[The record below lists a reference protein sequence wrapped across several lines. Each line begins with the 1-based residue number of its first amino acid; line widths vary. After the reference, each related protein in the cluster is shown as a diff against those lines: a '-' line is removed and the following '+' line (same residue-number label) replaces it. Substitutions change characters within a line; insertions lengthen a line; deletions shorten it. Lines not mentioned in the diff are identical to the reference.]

1 MFILL
6 VPITLNRRQELHVEL
21 KETILR
27 AERVLLHRLG
37 FDFNVEH
44 PYKHLLSVIK
54 RMSQAGLIE
63 EESTKTLAQVS
74 WNFANDRYE
83 KSARDIITFLTNAQV
98 YEHHYALSIVQ
109 TI

>member
-1 MFILL
+1 
-6 VPITLNRRQELHVEL
+6 
-21 KETILR
+21 
-27 AERVLLHRLG
+27 
-37 FDFNVEH
+37 
-44 PYKHLLSVIK
+44 
-54 RMSQAGLIE
+54 MSQAGLIE